1 MSSTLTATGPLGEER
16 QSRGRPIPCWT
27 GRRALGVNH
36 LPANCQ
42 ERLLT
47 IVYIKQGGIQGREGT
62 DVKGGTGS
70 MVGGVKRSKSTT
82 PAPGV
87 LCKAMLEM
95 NKRDEGGV
103 KQSSAHYVYNASWTP
118 MPNHLAIP
126 EPVPRA
132 LVVLL
137 GLPILNFSSLRSRGA
152 AGAEPGHRQ
161 EAL

>member
-1 MSSTLTATGPLGEER
+1 MVIGEKE
-16 QSRGRPIPCWT
+16 
-27 GRRALGVNH
+27 
-36 LPANCQ
+36 
-42 ERLLT
+42 
-47 IVYIKQGGIQGREGT
+47 GGDT
-62 DVKGGTGS
+62 S
-70 MVGGVKRSKSTT
+70 

-87 LCKAMLEM
+87 LCEALLEM
-95 NKRDEGGV
+95 NKMDERGV

>member
-1 MSSTLTATGPLGEER
+1 MGGLGGSMWVMSEWSVS
-16 QSRGRPIPCWT
+16 QWI
-27 GRRALGVNH
+27 LGVMRFQKIF
-36 LPANCQ
+36 A
-42 ERLLT
+42 
-47 IVYIKQGGIQGREGT
+47 
-62 DVKGGTGS
+62 
-70 MVGGVKRSKSTT
+70 

-95 NKRDEGGV
+95 NKMDERGV

-137 GLPILNFSSLRSRGA
+137 DLPILNFSSLRSRGA

-161 EAL
+161 DAL

>member
-47 IVYIKQGGIQGREGT
+47 IVYIKQGGIQGKEGT

-70 MVGGVKRSKSTT
+70 MVGGGKKSKSTT

-87 LCKAMLEM
+87 LCEALLEM
-95 NKRDEGGV
+95 NKMDERGV
-103 KQSSAHYVYNASWTP
+103 KQACAHYVYNASWTP

>member
-1 MSSTLTATGPLGEER
+1 MMTFVTM
-16 QSRGRPIPCWT
+16 I
-27 GRRALGVNH
+27 
-36 LPANCQ
+36 
-42 ERLLT
+42 
-47 IVYIKQGGIQGREGT
+47 
-62 DVKGGTGS
+62 
-70 MVGGVKRSKSTT
+70 T

-95 NKRDEGGV
+95 NKMDERGV

-137 GLPILNFSSLRSRGA
+137 GLPILNFSSLRSCGA
-152 AGAEPGHRQ
+152 AGAEPRSPARSTLGKSHTSFVHVVA
-161 EAL
+161 AL

>member
-1 MSSTLTATGPLGEER
+1 MKKYENIY
-16 QSRGRPIPCWT
+16 Q
-27 GRRALGVNH
+27 H
-36 LPANCQ
+36 LVLHA
-42 ERLLT
+42 
-47 IVYIKQGGIQGREGT
+47 
-62 DVKGGTGS
+62 
-70 MVGGVKRSKSTT
+70 

-87 LCKAMLEM
+87 LCEVMLEM
-95 NKRDEGGV
+95 NKMDERGV

-137 GLPILNFSSLRSRGA
+137 GSPFSTTLPLGPAGPLGRSL
-152 AGAEPGHRQ
+152 GHRR

>member
-1 MSSTLTATGPLGEER
+1 
-16 QSRGRPIPCWT
+16 
-27 GRRALGVNH
+27 
-36 LPANCQ
+36 
-42 ERLLT
+42 
-47 IVYIKQGGIQGREGT
+47 
-62 DVKGGTGS
+62 
-70 MVGGVKRSKSTT
+70 MVGPTYMGQDQLEIGKRFFNPKDCNNQLKVSRDCTFLVIISFSMYTS

-87 LCKAMLEM
+87 LCEVMLEM
-95 NKRDEGGV
+95 NKMDERGV

-161 EAL
+161 DAL

>member
-70 MVGGVKRSKSTT
+70 MVGGVKKSKSTT

-87 LCKAMLEM
+87 LCKASLE
-95 NKRDEGGV
+95 R
-103 KQSSAHYVYNASWTP
+103 T
-118 MPNHLAIP
+118 
-126 EPVPRA
+126 R
-132 LVVLL
+132 
-137 GLPILNFSSLRSRGA
+137 
-152 AGAEPGHRQ
+152 
-161 EAL
+161 

>member
-16 QSRGRPIPCWT
+16 QSRGHPIPCWT

-70 MVGGVKRSKSTT
+70 MVGGGKKSKSTT

-87 LCKAMLEM
+87 LCEVMLEM
-95 NKRDEGGV
+95 NKMDERGV

>member
-1 MSSTLTATGPLGEER
+1 M
-16 QSRGRPIPCWT
+16 
-27 GRRALGVNH
+27 
-36 LPANCQ
+36 
-42 ERLLT
+42 
-47 IVYIKQGGIQGREGT
+47 
-62 DVKGGTGS
+62 KGGTGS
-70 MVGGVKRSKSTT
+70 MVGGVKKSKSTT

-95 NKRDEGGV
+95 NKMDERGV

>member
-1 MSSTLTATGPLGEER
+1 MGQDQLEIGKRFFNPKDCNNQLKV
-16 QSRGRPIPCWT
+16 SRDCTFLVI
-27 GRRALGVNH
+27 
-36 LPANCQ
+36 
-42 ERLLT
+42 
-47 IVYIKQGGIQGREGT
+47 ISF
-62 DVKGGTGS
+62 S
-70 MVGGVKRSKSTT
+70 MYTS

-87 LCKAMLEM
+87 LCEVMLEM
-95 NKRDEGGV
+95 NKMDERGV

>member
-1 MSSTLTATGPLGEER
+1 M
-16 QSRGRPIPCWT
+16 
-27 GRRALGVNH
+27 
-36 LPANCQ
+36 
-42 ERLLT
+42 
-47 IVYIKQGGIQGREGT
+47 
-62 DVKGGTGS
+62 
-70 MVGGVKRSKSTT
+70 KRHGT

-87 LCKAMLEM
+87 LCEVMLEM
-95 NKRDEGGV
+95 NKMDERGV

-137 GLPILNFSSLRSRGA
+137 GLPTLNSSSLRSRGA

>member
-27 GRRALGVNH
+27 GRHALGVNH

-70 MVGGVKRSKSTT
+70 MVGGVKKSKSTT

-87 LCKAMLEM
+87 LCEVMLEM
-95 NKRDEGGV
+95 NKMDERGV
-103 KQSSAHYVYNASWTP
+103 KQSSAHYVYNA
-118 MPNHLAIP
+118 
-126 EPVPRA
+126 
-132 LVVLL
+132 
-137 GLPILNFSSLRSRGA
+137 G
-152 AGAEPGHRQ
+152 
-161 EAL
+161 